1 MFLSSEAVAYV
12 RGRQWQV
19 ALDVAGELRVPADAH
34 VLDIGCGGAFAN
46 QMLATRY
53 RKVDGIDKSNAAIK
67 RQIRIV
73 K

>member
-19 ALDVAGELRVPADAH
+19 ALDVAGELGVPADGH
-34 VLDIGCGGAFAN
+34 VLDIGCGAFAN